1 MNPRIAAKQK
11 IVTDAVDNLF
21 GDMSV
26 SPAVTLEALEEI
38 QSDVESKIDALKA
51 DIKHKGGGT

>member
-21 GDMSV
+21 GDTSV

-38 QSDVESKIDALKA
+38 QSDVESKIEALKI